1 MIKEKIKVILVED
14 DTDILEYIVS
24 LLIKNN
30 ELEIVK
36 TFNNFDSAKNE
47 IKEIYADV
55 AVVDI
60 HLDRSSGIDLVKEI
74 KPELMDLQ
82 FIMYTALYD
91 AETVFAALKA
101 GATGYLTKETPPQK
115 LADAIIDAYN
125 GGSPMS
131 SDIARKIVKSFHQ
144 IEKNKIN
151 EQLSKRENEIIYMLA
166 DGLRYKE
173 IADKLFLS
181 TETVRK
187 HIRNIYEKLHV
198 NSRTDALNK
207 FF

>member
-36 TFNNFDSAKNE
+36 TFNDFDSAKNE
-47 IKEIYADV
+47 IKEINADV

-60 HLDRSSGIDLVKEI
+60 HLGSASGIDLVKEI

-115 LADAIIDAYN
+115 LADAIIDAYY

-187 HIRNIYEKLHV
+187 HIRNIYEKLQV